1 MITDK
6 QGQEWLLNKL
16 LQEGYTSIDYNHF
29 RVNLLQLEKVTQ
41 LLLKE
46 PI

>member
-16 LQEGYTSIDYNHF
+16 LKEGYTSIDYN
-29 RVNLLQLEKVTQ
+29 
-41 LLLKE
+41 
-46 PI
+46 PISKRIYCSWRK